1 MDEVWVRVIIIIG
14 GSILGSGGLWA
25 FLQNRDTKRSAS
37 TRLMMGLAYAELVHR
52 GQQYMD
58 RGSIT
63 RDELEDYLKYFYAP
77 YKDLGGNGVAE
88 RYMIGVTQLP
98 VRNDY
103 AVRVV
108 PPNEEYESHAR
119 VVPRSEEASA
129 GR

>member
-1 MDEVWVRVIIIIG
+1 MDEVWVRVIIIIT

-37 TRLMMGLAYAELVHR
+37 TRLMMGLAYAELVRR
-52 GQQYMD
+52 GQEYMD

-88 RYMIGVTQLP
+88 RYMHGVTQLP
-98 VRNDY
+98 VRNEY

-108 PPNEEYESHAR
+108 PSNEEYANNAR
-119 VVPRSEEASA
+119 IGTRSQEASA
-129 GR
+129 G